1 MRIKNLNNIE
11 RDANWI
17 RADAD
22 TLLKV
27 HNNNDINKNVVSW
40 KIRVAVTEE
49 ALLDPVKLYLTNT
62 TDLVSQYDIHFDFV
76 VSNKIFNKFVW
87 ISEHIPNMVNYN
99 KVVIKDFDQRIA
111 GMPWRMFMDRANDT
125 LIAAPLRETV
135 KDSLLQNRFEK
146 VGEVPLVQA
155 KAWMGGLWN
164 TAKRKKGDD
173 LDVRGNIKL
182 SSLWQITQFSNAR
195 SLELPFLEQYFVMMD
210 GKFASWYFSTVLT
223 ELFLGQPVDWGVD
236 IMWCAAAKSYDPNR
250 TSCVLV
256 TVTSVH
262 EDTKSI
268 GWKYNEQYQQYGM
281 NIASRSRKQ
290 FPQWYNYKNYV
301 HCFGCSSQRN
311 MESIESKCNI
321 SQGEDMKDEEEPIR
335 CVLNDF

>member
-1 MRIKNLNNIE
+1 M
-11 RDANWI
+11 
-17 RADAD
+17 
-22 TLLKV
+22 
-27 HNNNDINKNVVSW
+27 
-40 KIRVAVTEE
+40 
-49 ALLDPVKLYLTNT
+49 
-62 TDLVSQYDIHFDFV
+62 
-76 VSNKIFNKFVW
+76 
-87 ISEHIPNMVNYN
+87 
-99 KVVIKDFDQRIA
+99 
-111 GMPWRMFMDRANDT
+111 G
-125 LIAAPLRETV
+125 
-135 KDSLLQNRFEK
+135 LQNRFEK

-236 IMWCAAAKSYDPNR
+236 IMWCAAAKSN
-250 TSCVLV
+250 
-256 TVTSVH
+256 
-262 EDTKSI
+262 
-268 GWKYNEQYQQYGM
+268 GWKHNEQYQQYGM

-321 SQGEDMKDEEEPIR
+321 SQGEDMKDEEE
-335 CVLNDF
+335 

>member
-1 MRIKNLNNIE
+1 M
-11 RDANWI
+11 
-17 RADAD
+17 
-22 TLLKV
+22 
-27 HNNNDINKNVVSW
+27 
-40 KIRVAVTEE
+40 
-49 ALLDPVKLYLTNT
+49 
-62 TDLVSQYDIHFDFV
+62 
-76 VSNKIFNKFVW
+76 
-87 ISEHIPNMVNYN
+87 
-99 KVVIKDFDQRIA
+99 
-111 GMPWRMFMDRANDT
+111 G
-125 LIAAPLRETV
+125 
-135 KDSLLQNRFEK
+135 LQNRFEK

-268 GWKYNEQYQQYGM
+268 GWKHNEQYQQYGM

-321 SQGEDMKDEEEPIR
+321 SQGEDMKDEEE
-335 CVLNDF
+335 